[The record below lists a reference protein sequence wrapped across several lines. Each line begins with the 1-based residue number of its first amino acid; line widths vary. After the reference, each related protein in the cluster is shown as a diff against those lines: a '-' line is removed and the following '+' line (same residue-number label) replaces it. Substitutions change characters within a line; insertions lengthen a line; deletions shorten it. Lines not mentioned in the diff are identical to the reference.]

1 MYVAGPMA
9 PSANEKTEV
18 QIERK
23 DPNIGVASGA
33 HKALVAIGVAV
44 LICWVGVLILNRT
57 LGSETKEV
65 TEPTAQVETGTSGTT
80 GTTGTTGAS
89 GETGAT
95 GEAGVTGESGATGAA
110 GSVTKTTESKEFAS
124 ETLLSALL
132 GVGAALIL
140 VGFLY
145 ARISSI
151 KLPGGTEIGIGK
163 LTEKE
168 EEDTAKKV
176 AVAMPSN
183 ASNEDV
189 AAATLA
195 AATKVEQAKAVQQT
209 RALAASLTE
218 VSPEVIDAAVEE
230 ATPSS

>member
-1 MYVAGPMA
+1 MYVADPMT
-9 PSANEKTEV
+9 PSPKDKTQV

-33 HKALVAIGVAV
+33 HRWLVAIGIVV
-44 LICWVGVLILNRT
+44 LIGWVGVLILNRT

-65 TEPTAQVETGTSGTT
+65 TQPAAQVD
-80 GTTGTTGAS
+80 
-89 GETGAT
+89 
-95 GEAGVTGESGATGAA
+95 TGAA
-110 GSVTKTTESKEFAS
+110 EATTKTTESKEFAS

-132 GVGAALIL
+132 GVGGALIL

-151 KLPGGTEIGIGK
+151 KLPGGTEIGLGK
-163 LTEKE
+163 LTEE
-168 EEDTAKKV
+168 EEEEAAKKV

-183 ASNEDV
+183 ASNEAV
-189 AAATLA
+189 ATATLA
-195 AATKVEQAKAVQQT
+195 ATAKLEQVKAAQQT

-218 VSPEVIDAAVEE
+218 VSPDVIDAAVKEV
-230 ATPSS
+230 TPS